1 MCWLGQSAA
10 RQAGEQAGRTRKGFG
25 VLHATLCLIGRER
38 KLNRK
43 LMGRNG
49 QGRQKAKAFDTY
61 AEHCCVSSIET
72 SRITSGRS
80 PPCGTHSNA
89 VTKVASSPWEKELG
103 VEKIGTLIN
112 REERKA
118 NIYASCRSLRC
129 ARPDNHDRVTCARA
143 LERCASRGSRDM
155 RQGPGRRI
163 STTLQR
169 TYYRYNADMLI
180 DDIMQRGARVLTT
193 QTAANS
199 LSCATKA
206 SQSEETSYMR

>member
-1 MCWLGQSAA
+1 MSHVLAWPECGTP
-10 RQAGEQAGRTRKGFG
+10 GGRTGGANEEG
-25 VLHATLCLIGRER
+25 VWGATCNTVLCLIGRER

-80 PPCGTHSNA
+80 SPCGTHSNA

-112 REERKA
+112 R
-118 NIYASCRSLRC
+118 
-129 ARPDNHDRVTCARA
+129 
-143 LERCASRGSRDM
+143 
-155 RQGPGRRI
+155 RRNEKRI
-163 STTLQR
+163 CIVPLFAVCTTR
-169 TYYRYNADMLI
+169 
-180 DDIMQRGARVLTT
+180 
-193 QTAANS
+193 
-199 LSCATKA
+199 
-206 SQSEETSYMR
+206 